1 MPEVGEEVLKV
12 HVALDHLP
20 FSTGIPPTEEAGMIG
35 KINTEIDHDFQES
48 DQLRGHARRVF
59 TDPGKDSLFEYACS
73 DDSKIGQKAEQCGV
87 RCIRLSRTVLN
98 LERAADVDQAAVGQ
112 LESMPGA
119 DIWMSLTCT
128 YHSPLQHLNEANLR
142 TAKKRTMKMLDLA
155 IPFLEHAIQNN
166 GRIGIE
172 YPRSSLGNPNLDKL
186 HEKA

>member
-1 MPEVGEEVLKV
+1 MVLKV

-20 FSTGIPPTEEAGMIG
+20 FSAGIPPTEEAGLIG

-59 TDPGKDSLFEYACS
+59 TDPG
-73 DDSKIGQKAEQCGV
+73 
-87 RCIRLSRTVLN
+87 RLSRTVLN
-98 LERAADVDQAAVGQ
+98 LERAADVDQAVGQ

-142 TAKKRTMKMLDLA
+142 KAKKRTMKMLDLA

-172 YPRSSLGNPNLDKL
+172 YPRSSLGNPDLDKL